1 MLLLLLKKRKRS
13 LRHSN
18 KAKNIMDSIV
28 WYIITAIPSYA
39 YAFIG
44 LPALVALY
52 YSMLIFDIK
61 AKDIYKKIQRIY
73 EYLKGLLTK
82 TNGYTLFFW
91 GLFIGNIYWTYI
103 IVSKILVVHE
113 ALRNLEDTQTIEMD

>member
-1 MLLLLLKKRKRS
+1 MDEYRLAV
-13 LRHSN
+13 HSN

-91 GLFIGNIYWTYI
+91 GLFIGNNYWTYI
-103 IVSKILVVHE
+103 VVIKILVVHN